1 MLMKLPPKKR
11 PLLRL
16 ESGRCLVD
24 EAGYLLTSI
33 VAVKGINRPVA
44 NGNDL
49 SARDYKE
56 RLVLGEDARVG
67 YVVDAGINLL
77 YTGAWYQFDI
87 PQARNI
93 STPPLPSQIY
103 GSLCMAI
110 DIIRDNVDL
119 PPLAAGDILGIHP
132 VGAYNLTQSMQFIKY
147 RPAVVLITNDGK
159 PEIIRVRETLED
171 IDRPERMP
179 PHLVAT

>member
-1 MLMKLPPKKR
+1 MPG
-11 PLLRL
+11 
-16 ESGRCLVD
+16 SV
-24 EAGYLLTSI
+24 
-33 VAVKGINRPVA
+33 N
-44 NGNDL
+44 
-49 SARDYKE
+49 
-56 RLVLGEDARVG
+56 
-67 YVVDAGINLL
+67 VVDAGINLL
-77 YTGAWYQFDI
+77 YTGAWYQFDVR
-87 PQARNI
+87 PARNI
-93 STPPLPSQIY
+93 STPPLPSRILRFALH
-103 GSLCMAI
+103 GDRHLC
-110 DIIRDNVDL
+110 DNVDL